1 MHIVSISSRSMDSE
15 YSAKQEGLM
24 DKQRSGDMRSYFKER
39 PVIITYGLLALSFI
53 LVIVLFATVH
63 SQNFTPERK
72 ELASK
77 DDILGLNITVSSLT
91 EKMKEIERAA
101 KKRSMCDTGWQ
112 QFDSKCYFFSRS
124 KSNWYRS
131 RTMCVMKNA
140 DLVVINNENEQR
152 FIKNIVKST
161 PSWIGLTDS
170 EEEGNWT
177 WVDGTDYK
185 TSYKDDLNGVNISH
199 LEPMIGCVA
208 VCHVIYGSVR
218 DQGSTGIGLAG
229 TWSWRPNEPNNTG
242 DDEDCGYTATDAD
255 WNDKG
260 CHVDTFYAICEKKL

>member
-1 MHIVSISSRSMDSE
+1 MKTQDKGMHIVSILSRSMDSE
-15 YSAKQEGLM
+15 YSAKQEGPM
-24 DKQRSGDMRSYFKER
+24 DKQRSD
-39 PVIITYGLLALSFI
+39 
-53 LVIVLFATVH
+53 
-63 SQNFTPERK
+63 FTPERE

-77 DDILGLNITVSSLT
+77 DDILGLNIT
-91 EKMKEIERAA
+91 ERG
-101 KKRSMCDTGWQ
+101 MCDTGWKL
-112 QFDSKCYFFSRS
+112 FDSKCYFYSRS
-124 KSNWYRS
+124 KSNWYRA

-152 FIKNIVKST
+152 FIKDIVKST

-185 TSYKDDLNGVNISH
+185 TSYKGDLNGVNISH

-208 VCHVIYGSVR
+208 VRHVIYGSVR
-218 DQGSTGIGLAG
+218 DQGSTGIGSEG

-242 DDEDCGYTATDAD
+242 DDEDCGHTGADAD

-260 CHVDTFYAICEKKL
+260 CHVDTFNAICEKKL